1 METKRD
7 IRARILEKRTH
18 MTQEEWEFKSDLI
31 VKRLMEHPFFVE
43 AREIYCYMDYR
54 REVGTRRIIEKA
66 WELNK
71 KTAVPKVCG
80 DDTEF
85 YYVQRF
91 DELEKG
97 YSGIWE
103 PVTKKK
109 AKGDSV
115 LVLLPGSAF
124 DRNRNRIGYGKG
136 FYDKYLI
143 KHQQYRTLALAFEFQ
158 VVDSIPTDS
167 YDIRPDGIITEE
179 TYYV

>member
-71 KTAVPKVCG
+71 KTQFRK
-80 DDTEF
+80 
-85 YYVQRF
+85 YV
-91 DELEKG
+91 EMIWNSIMCKGLMSLKNG
-97 YSGIWE
+97 YSGILGTCHE
-103 PVTKKK
+103 KE
-109 AKGDSV
+109 GE
-115 LVLLPGSAF
+115 
-124 DRNRNRIGYGKG
+124 R
-136 FYDKYLI
+136 
-143 KHQQYRTLALAFEFQ
+143 
-158 VVDSIPTDS
+158 
-167 YDIRPDGIITEE
+167 
-179 TYYV
+179 

>member
-31 VKRLMEHPFFVE
+31 LKRLMEHPFFVE

-80 DDTEF
+80 DDMEF

-91 DELEKG
+91 DELEKDILVFANLSRKRRRKVTRCLCS
-97 YSGIWE
+97 YLEVRLTGIG
-103 PVTKKK
+103 T
-109 AKGDSV
+109 
-115 LVLLPGSAF
+115 GSDMEKDF
-124 DRNRNRIGYGKG
+124 MINI
-136 FYDKYLI
+136 
-143 KHQQYRTLALAFEFQ
+143 
-158 VVDSIPTDS
+158 S
-167 YDIRPDGIITEE
+167 
-179 TYYV
+179 